1 VITSEAQKFQH
12 IGVAEPSFRVITMK
26 NKKTAGID
34 FDTWS
39 ALARND
45 PQTFEK
51 MRLAAIQAAI
61 DGAPEANRERLR
73 RLQWRIDQERRL
85 ARTPLA
91 ACIRISRMMW
101 RAVLGPNGLRD
112 RVAELQDLLGDN
124 PPGERCGTASGGEVV
139 AFNRSRD

>member
-1 VITSEAQKFQH
+1 
-12 IGVAEPSFRVITMK
+12 MK

-51 MRLAAIQAAI
+51 LRLAAIHAAI
-61 DGAPEANRERLR
+61 EGAPEANRERLR

-101 RAVLGPNGLRD
+101 RAVLGPNGLSD
-112 RVAELQDLLGDN
+112 RVAELQGLLSGD
-124 PPGERCGTASGGEVV
+124 PPGKRCGTAPGGAVV
-139 AFNRSRD
+139 DFNRPRD

>member
-1 VITSEAQKFQH
+1 
-12 IGVAEPSFRVITMK
+12 
-26 NKKTAGID
+26 
-34 FDTWS
+34 
-39 ALARND
+39 
-45 PQTFEK
+45 

>member
-1 VITSEAQKFQH
+1 ME
-12 IGVAEPSFRVITMK
+12 

-39 ALARND
+39 AMARTD

-61 DGAPEANRERLR
+61 DSAPEANRERLR

-91 ACIRISRMMW
+91 ACVRISRMMW
-101 RAVLGPNGLRD
+101 RAVLGPNGLNERLT
-112 RVAELQDLLGDN
+112 ELQGLVSGRPADG
-124 PPGERCGTASGGEVV
+124 PGSPRPCARVI
-139 AFNRSRD
+139 AFGRTRD

>member
-1 VITSEAQKFQH
+1 ME
-12 IGVAEPSFRVITMK
+12 

-39 ALARND
+39 AVARTD
-45 PQTFEK
+45 PQAFEK

-61 DGAPEANRERLR
+61 DSAPEVNRERLR

-91 ACIRISRMMW
+91 ACVRISRMMW
-101 RAVLGPNGLRD
+101 RTVLGPNGLHERF
-112 RVAELQDLLGDN
+112 AELHQLINGW
-124 PPGERCGTASGGEVV
+124 PVEKSAGQTPRGQVI
-139 AFNRSRD
+139 AFGRTRD

>member
-1 VITSEAQKFQH
+1 ME
-12 IGVAEPSFRVITMK
+12 

-39 ALARND
+39 AIARTD
-45 PQTFEK
+45 PQTFEQ

-61 DGAPEANRERLR
+61 GSAPEANRERLR

-91 ACIRISRMMW
+91 ACVRISRMMW
-101 RAVLGPNGLRD
+101 RAVLGPNGLHERF
-112 RVAELQDLLGDN
+112 AELHGVV
-124 PPGERCGTASGGEVV
+124 SGRAADSTGGPTPCAQVI
-139 AFNRSRD
+139 AFRPTRD